1 VIVVYF
7 NSIPFAV
14 GEQQGITIA
23 RKQLEV
29 DETIPPGAIWIDL
42 IDPPVEEDR
51 KVEDFV
57 GGPVPTKSD
66 PDYTEPLEAHYA
78 ENGVRYTHASVLSEP
93 DETPDITGVT
103 FVMTPA
109 VLVTVH
115 YHPAGSFDLSG
126 QKLCKSP
133 PQVLLPDAV
142 AVGLI
147 NTVLNRS
154 AGALSK
160 AGNNLDQ
167 IASVVLRAKEDQ
179 ASATG
184 SIQTRWTRLAG
195 RARRSR
201 TCARV
206 W

>member
-1 VIVVYF
+1 MIVVYF
-7 NSIPFAV
+7 SSIRP
-14 GEQQGITIA
+14 GERQGATIT
-23 RKQLEV
+23 RKQVEV
-29 DETIPPGAIWIDL
+29 DETIPRGALWIDL
-42 IDPPVEEDR
+42 ISPTAEEVR

-78 ENGVRYTHASVLSEP
+78 EHGARYMHASVLSEP
-93 DETPDITGVT
+93 EETPDITGVT

-115 YHPAGSFDLSG
+115 YHPAGSFDVFGL
-126 QKLCKSP
+126 KLCKSP
-133 PQVLLPDAV
+133 PQALLPDAA

-160 AGNNLDQ
+160 AGNNLDR
-167 IASVVLRAKEDQ
+167 IASAVFRAKE
-179 ASATG
+179 AKA
-184 SIQTRWTRLAG
+184 
-195 RARRSR
+195 
-201 TCARV
+201 
-206 W
+206 